1 MEDAVLTISLESI
14 PGILGFALYATNYLA
29 LCSGKL
35 NGTEMRYFVQ
45 NGLAALLVLYGLHLD
60 FNLGAALVQ
69 VFYVLASAAA
79 ILTRLRKSEPTPTPV
94 PVSG

>member
-1 MEDAVLTISLESI
+1 MEDAVMTISWEHI

-29 LCSGKL
+29 LCSGRL

-69 VFYVLASAAA
+69 VFYVLASVAA
-79 ILTRLRKSEPTPTPV
+79 ILTRLRRTEPAA
-94 PVSG
+94 VSASVSA